1 MQGGLRWVVRERK
14 ATMKADPRLSPGH
27 QPGCL
32 KGLIHRPASSV
43 DRTSMPGG
51 GSWAVQWEM
60 RYLQRKEMG
69 NISYLGR

>member
-1 MQGGLRWVVRERK
+1 MVRKGK
-14 ATMKADPRLSPGH
+14 ATVKADPRLSPGP

-32 KGLIHRPASSV
+32 KGLIHCPASSV
-43 DRTSMPGG
+43 DKTSMPGI

-60 RYLQRKEMG
+60 RYLQRKGMG